1 MSPDNGSTI
10 CLSIICEAY
19 LFDGVQRGSYGYDR
33 HENNSHSIVVILI
46 GTPQDHTEE
55 LEDVERVEDLQED
68 TETNVSVANAKRK
81 RMIIKLHL
89 T

>member
-1 MSPDNGSTI
+1 MSTFCG
-10 CLSIICEAY
+10 AH

-33 HENNSHSIVVILI
+33 HENNGHSIVVILI

-68 TETNVSVANAKRK
+68 TERFIRMANAENYNTFENTRTHTHS
-81 RMIIKLHL
+81 I
-89 T
+89 